1 MSALLE
7 NLRYR
12 AESTQVTHQ
21 QDEASNTEGKF
32 GIPRFDGNPNMLQE
46 YAYRVKT
53 KIAKEAEM
61 SKDEVSKLGPLGL
74 RLVEGLRGQAF
85 RLAQQVDISVLA
97 SSAGPTSLLKTLN
110 DNLKPRK
117 EQEARELYAAGSREG
132 GLLSRQHGEPM
143 SSYVARRTSWWSTL
157 QSLDQELKVPD
168 VLLAEMTLANAGIS
182 EDQRLMIRTVLQGRV
197 TTDTIATELLS
208 QHPNIHERERRSG
221 RSKGHG
227 NKGSWRF
234 PPRHKGGHRG
244 FFSEDLQTGVDDWET
259 GSQSLTGFSAVLDEE
274 RYDPE
279 YDETLAYVADSQ
291 YDMSHDEDEDGF
303 LVMNFALL
311 CEDGLDLQNDEAC
324 ALAAES
330 LQLEHEAYLLRGH
343 GKGKGHGGFQAQR
356 QFDISGSV
364 SFQERKA
371 RLAQLKARTECRR
384 CGAKGHWSGDAACPK
399 GQKKGGSK
407 KHQGTSQTSTRPP
420 QSAQGGKSSN
430 KNAKPRVVYFSHRG
444 DPGQGGFGYMAIKK
458 EPNDDSSRPAG
469 VCVPPPT
476 SLQSS
481 SFLRSSM
488 ASSQPSASF
497 ADTLTN
503 MVAAAA
509 ASNPLVSVP
518 RAEEPAR
525 GRSIARDTHYYV
537 QKTYSYSPTSEAE
550 SEPDQD
556 HNLPVFLQ
564 RSAAEHV
571 PSSPLPADS
580 PTESSTAIMRTS
592 DELDTALLLEALGA
606 GSTEVVH
613 GALQQLTDLEMEV
626 DGEGIATAVMLP
638 PNVQVINPQTLLSAQ
653 QVLPPIEALEERRM
667 DQLTEWL
674 DSHSPDDPRYAEAS
688 KERWNE
694 FRPGHPL
701 CTEADISNLERWRR
715 NMLAGFRPELQPLP
729 KPLPAS
735 AKAASVAAV
744 PVPPQVPG
752 GNPNCEHKNVTK
764 KGSNKHVEME
774 TCRDC
779 NMVLKKVRRDA
790 TAVQGQLPGPN
801 TAQQDAC
808 PHPRISW
815 KGSNGS
821 QWRNTCTTC
830 GKVATGYYSHT
841 GPHATRKAAGST
853 LAEAKPLG
861 NFNMDQVEEIFKT
874 CLVVARVKAA
884 EDRCQQ
890 MSSGAMHRIMDAVC
904 MTMSESMPS
913 SQPSSMASQADEKDN
928 KPLSFGAYR
937 GRTFQDVLQ
946 NERKYV
952 EWCLTQSA
960 TSNRKLKEFINY
972 IQRKRNPR
980 FGLMATTTTTAGGSE
995 NDLIAILD
1003 SGCNRTCHGEKWLKR
1018 YMSTVDQHH
1027 FPLEPDHGG
1036 GFRGIGGA
1044 INTTGVRNLDVCFE
1058 IGDGMAVGEIDSIEL
1073 ENSDA
1078 PLLLSIS
1085 DQRKLGLTV
1094 TLGEQDRVYSSTL
1107 QAELIVTNMNGLLG
1121 VRLLPKHLAMLG
1133 VSDAKPEAQPD
1144 DMAIDCDPSSTT
1156 GQVLMDAFST
1166 NDIPFSTTDVPFS
1179 VPAHEPYSVQQLAS
1193 MGADL
1198 DLDLSVAYG
1207 CQKFHQELQ
1216 QQHETYVAV
1225 EEETRKTLSKGQR
1238 KFLEQSVE
1246 EIQAS
1251 DVSLWAT
1258 LTNKKAQTPLPRGCK
1273 TFLMEIFAG
1282 AAVLTSMAMSLGLP
1296 VAAPIDIKLDGTDL
1310 LNPKVRAEIESHID
1324 LMDPYCVTFA
1334 PVCGPWGSWSRLNLQ
1349 RGEETRE
1356 AILQQRDAWYPC
1368 LKWIERMVRKRMA
1381 RGRKFLV
1388 ENPWPSELWNTLCM
1402 DKLIC
1407 EAPMD
1412 VETGEPLELVRGDQ
1426 CEFGLCDQQNGLPH
1440 LKPTGFMT
1448 ASSGIKNNVQRRC
1461 NGNHTHQPLE
1471 GGRRTRLA
1479 QHWPQALC
1487 RAIINGLLD
1496 DLHSRTVFAAF
1507 HEAST
1512 EEADHDGVDLGSL
1525 DYIYDEDDMSRDPI
1539 ISQRVDAHELQRIE
1553 AMEEMPN
1560 PPDLMELEATRKF
1573 KWLRAPRETRV
1584 ALRRLHHMIGHGSN
1598 SAMLQLLRTAGASSE
1613 ACEAVR
1619 HFACETCRKRE
1630 PVKKPPVVKE
1640 HNKMVFNYEI
1650 SADCFEIHDAAGNR
1664 HTVLSVICLGTL
1676 YHQAWWVAPGGV
1688 SNLAFVLKHC

>member
-1 MSALLE
+1 MSTFASATCRWLKSSEKACLHAALPLPVSYWQRSHLIGIIFLLVLAARIMSALLE

-32 GIPRFDGNPNMLQE
+32 WIPRFDGNPNMLQE

-97 SSAGPTSLLKTLN
+97 SSAGPTTLLKTLN

-476 SLQSS
+476 SWQSS
-481 SFLRSSM
+481 SSLRSSM
-488 ASSQPSASF
+488 TSSQPSASF

-653 QVLPPIEALEERRM
+653 PVLPPIEALEERRM

-688 KERWNE
+688 KERWNA

-715 NMLAGFRPELQPLP
+715 NMLVFDLSYNLCQSHCLR
-729 KPLPAS
+729 
-735 AKAASVAAV
+735 
-744 PVPPQVPG
+744 
-752 GNPNCEHKNVTK
+752 
-764 KGSNKHVEME
+764 
-774 TCRDC
+774 
-779 NMVLKKVRRDA
+779 
-790 TAVQGQLPGPN
+790 
-801 TAQQDAC
+801 QQ
-808 PHPRISW
+808 
-815 KGSNGS
+815 
-821 QWRNTCTTC
+821 
-830 GKVATGYYSHT
+830 
-841 GPHATRKAAGST
+841 
-853 LAEAKPLG
+853 
-861 NFNMDQVEEIFKT
+861 
-874 CLVVARVKAA
+874 
-884 EDRCQQ
+884 
-890 MSSGAMHRIMDAVC
+890 
-904 MTMSESMPS
+904 
-913 SQPSSMASQADEKDN
+913 
-928 KPLSFGAYR
+928 
-937 GRTFQDVLQ
+937 
-946 NERKYV
+946 
-952 EWCLTQSA
+952 
-960 TSNRKLKEFINY
+960 KLR
-972 IQRKRNPR
+972 Q
-980 FGLMATTTTTAGGSE
+980 
-995 NDLIAILD
+995 
-1003 SGCNRTCHGEKWLKR
+1003 
-1018 YMSTVDQHH
+1018 
-1027 FPLEPDHGG
+1027 
-1036 GFRGIGGA
+1036 
-1044 INTTGVRNLDVCFE
+1044 
-1058 IGDGMAVGEIDSIEL
+1058 
-1073 ENSDA
+1073 
-1078 PLLLSIS
+1078 LLLS
-1085 DQRKLGLTV
+1085 Q
-1094 TLGEQDRVYSSTL
+1094 
-1107 QAELIVTNMNGLLG
+1107 
-1121 VRLLPKHLAMLG
+1121 
-1133 VSDAKPEAQPD
+1133 
-1144 DMAIDCDPSSTT
+1144 
-1156 GQVLMDAFST
+1156 
-1166 NDIPFSTTDVPFS
+1166 
-1179 VPAHEPYSVQQLAS
+1179 
-1193 MGADL
+1193 
-1198 DLDLSVAYG
+1198 
-1207 CQKFHQELQ
+1207 FH
-1216 QQHETYVAV
+1216 H
-1225 EEETRKTLSKGQR
+1225 
-1238 KFLEQSVE
+1238 
-1246 EIQAS
+1246 
-1251 DVSLWAT
+1251 
-1258 LTNKKAQTPLPRGCK
+1258 
-1273 TFLMEIFAG
+1273 
-1282 AAVLTSMAMSLGLP
+1282 
-1296 VAAPIDIKLDGTDL
+1296 
-1310 LNPKVRAEIESHID
+1310 
-1324 LMDPYCVTFA
+1324 
-1334 PVCGPWGSWSRLNLQ
+1334 
-1349 RGEETRE
+1349 
-1356 AILQQRDAWYPC
+1356 
-1368 LKWIERMVRKRMA
+1368 
-1381 RGRKFLV
+1381 KFLV
-1388 ENPWPSELWNTLCM
+1388 AIPTVNTRMSPRRAATSMWRWKRAVIATWSSRKYAEMPQQFKDNFLVPTLPNKMHVHIPASVGKDRMALNGATRARHAARWPLGTIPIQAHMQPE
-1402 DKLIC
+1402 KL
-1407 EAPMD
+1407 
-1412 VETGEPLELVRGDQ
+1412 LVQ
-1426 CEFGLCDQQNGLPH
+1426 L
-1440 LKPTGFMT
+1440 
-1448 ASSGIKNNVQRRC
+1448 
-1461 NGNHTHQPLE
+1461 
-1471 GGRRTRLA
+1471 
-1479 QHWPQALC
+1479 
-1487 RAIINGLLD
+1487 
-1496 DLHSRTVFAAF
+1496 
-1507 HEAST
+1507 
-1512 EEADHDGVDLGSL
+1512 
-1525 DYIYDEDDMSRDPI
+1525 
-1539 ISQRVDAHELQRIE
+1539 LQR
-1553 AMEEMPN
+1553 PN
-1560 PPDLMELEATRKF
+1560 
-1573 KWLRAPRETRV
+1573 
-1584 ALRRLHHMIGHGSN
+1584 H
-1598 SAMLQLLRTAGASSE
+1598 
-1613 ACEAVR
+1613 
-1619 HFACETCRKRE
+1619 
-1630 PVKKPPVVKE
+1630 
-1640 HNKMVFNYEI
+1640 
-1650 SADCFEIHDAAGNR
+1650 
-1664 HTVLSVICLGTL
+1664 LGTSTWTKWRRSSRPVWSL
-1676 YHQAWWVAPGGV
+1676 QE
-1688 SNLAFVLKHC
+1688 